1 MIGSLRGVVQEVHPP
16 FVLLEVAGVGYL
28 VSVSIPTIA
37 TVSVGSEAR
46 FYIYDNVR
54 EDARDAYG
62 FSTYDELQFFKKLI
76 SISGVGPKVALT
88 ILSAGSLR
96 AIQDA
101 ILSGNLSF
109 LTSVPGVG
117 MKTAQKI
124 VLELK
129 GKIVEESD
137 SSSPD
142 REVMDALVS
151 LGYSA
156 SQARDA
162 VSRAGASEEIDVSQ
176 RVRLALKYLAK

>member
-1 MIGSLRGVVQEVHPP
+1 
-16 FVLLEVAGVGYL
+16 
-28 VSVSIPTIA
+28 
-37 TVSVGSEAR
+37 
-46 FYIYDNVR
+46 
-54 EDARDAYG
+54 
-62 FSTYDELQFFKKLI
+62 
-76 SISGVGPKVALT
+76 
-88 ILSAGSLR
+88 
-96 AIQDA
+96 
-101 ILSGNLSF
+101 
-109 LTSVPGVG
+109 

-176 RVRLALKYLAK
+176 RVRLALNILLNEVR